1 MKFKTMSACAL
12 LVLLVGC
19 QQNNPE
25 EETTEITASADVCS
39 SQGNM
44 PGGWKM
50 FKSTPDV
57 QKAMAFVLTEMDT
70 PSSFKQI
77 FNVHAQIVSGV
88 NYAIEFE
95 MDDGVI
101 WNTIVY
107 RNLDGD
113 YSITQ
118 SPHKGKFCEQ

>member
-19 QQNNPE
+19 QQNSP
-25 EETTEITASADVCS
+25 EETTEITTSADVCS

-57 QKAMAFVLTEMDT
+57 QKAMAFVLTEMDSA
-70 PSSFKQI
+70 SSFKQI
-77 FNVHAQIVSGV
+77 INVHAQIVSGV

-95 MDDGVI
+95 MGDGVV

-118 SPHKGKFCEQ
+118 SPHEGKFCEQ